1 MSTIVDE
8 VAADVIFLMPGM
20 GVVEY
25 TGDVFER
32 GGWDE
37 MSAGFLV
44 PLREE
49 RCRSVGIFI

>member
-32 GGWDE
+32 GG
-37 MSAGFLV
+37 
-44 PLREE
+44 
-49 RCRSVGIFI
+49 